1 MKAGRFGICTMILCL
16 LAAGLSRPAAAQ
28 DEGAYLIDQIAAI
41 VGGTIVKDSDIESR
55 YLELQ
60 LQGYTSNRDMRC
72 EILESFLEQKLL
84 INQAAIDSVTVSEG
98 EVTRELEQRVRMLI
112 DRYGSRENL
121 EAAAGKSLVL
131 LRNDW
136 RETVRNNLLEYA
148 MQREIL
154 KDIKV
159 SPSEVRTFYNKLPK
173 DQLPTSP
180 ETYTVQQITM
190 NPPYREE
197 AIAETRQKL
206 LELRRRVVNGESF
219 TSLAVLYFEEEAA
232 VMTGGEL
239 GFMSKSN
246 LDPDFWE
253 AAMAL
258 REPGDVSRVVE
269 TKFGY
274 HIIQLIAKRGDMMN
288 CRHIIMKPKAD
299 AALVSDM
306 LHSLDSLANFIR
318 QDSTTFELAARTLSD
333 DESTRANGGTMI
345 NPEDKSTRMEL
356 TSDYFTPEELSVLRT
371 MQVGEIS
378 KAFQTTDA
386 TGNLVFKIMKIKGVT
401 PSHVVNLDDNYE
413 TIQGMALEAKMQ
425 EKLEKWVDEKIV
437 DTYIMID
444 PRYRDCEFS
453 NSKWYK

>member
-1 MKAGRFGICTMILCL
+1 MKGRLGIFTMMLCL
-16 LAAGLSRPAAAQ
+16 LAAGLFRPAAAQ
-28 DEGAYLIDQIAAI
+28 EGEAYLIDQIAAI

-60 LQGYTSNRDMRC
+60 LQGYTSSRDMRC

-84 INQAAIDSVTVSEG
+84 INQAAIDSVTVSDG
-98 EVTRELEQRVRMLI
+98 EVNRELEQRVRLLI
-112 DRYGSRENL
+112 DRYGSQENL
-121 EAAAGKSLVL
+121 EAAAGKSLLL

-159 SPSEVRTFYNKLPK
+159 SPSEVRAYYNKLPK

-219 TSLAVLYFEEEAA
+219 TSLAVLYSEEEAA
-232 VMTGGEL
+232 AMTGGEL

-274 HIIQLIAKRGDMMN
+274 HIIQLIAKR
-288 CRHIIMKPKAD
+288 
-299 AALVSDM
+299 
-306 LHSLDSLANFIR
+306 
-318 QDSTTFELAARTLSD
+318 
-333 DESTRANGGTMI
+333 
-345 NPEDKSTRMEL
+345 
-356 TSDYFTPEELSVLRT
+356 
-371 MQVGEIS
+371 
-378 KAFQTTDA
+378 
-386 TGNLVFKIMKIKGVT
+386 
-401 PSHVVNLDDNYE
+401 
-413 TIQGMALEAKMQ
+413 
-425 EKLEKWVDEKIV
+425 
-437 DTYIMID
+437 
-444 PRYRDCEFS
+444 
-453 NSKWYK
+453 